1 MYKQTVNG
9 ANSHP
14 AAGFYIMY
22 TVNAQKTAA
31 WKIAKYIGCLE
42 CRVLCAVSD
51 FHLVISGPAPQ
62 SVCSSHRQEEDK
74 E

>member
-31 WKIAKYIGCLE
+31 WKIAKYRLSGIF
-42 CRVLCAVSD
+42 VLCAVSD